1 MSLTPKAPTAAK
13 KPRKPMRQAPAAP
26 DEREADLAELR
37 RQRAATAEILRVIS
51 QTPTDPQPVFERIV
65 MAATRALRCHMAV
78 MLVREGDVYVHT
90 AAATSEGLVPDF
102 APERFP
108 IDAEV
113 NFPSRAFLAKT
124 MLHLPDWSQID
135 LPKHERWVHETF
147 GITSAL
153 YLPLLRDDESIG
165 VLVFAGS
172 RPNLFGPGEIAQA
185 QSFRDQALIA
195 IENARLFDET
205 QQALERQTATAEI
218 LKVIASSPSDVQPVF
233 EAIAT
238 TANRLLGGISTTVW
252 RFVDRT
258 MFLVAFTR
266 TNPAADEALQ
276 ASFPRPL
283 ADMPP
288 FLPVLDGRTQQI
300 ADIEAPSSV
309 PALLRDLGR
318 LRGFRSI
325 LFTPLMS
332 NGAAIG
338 MISVTRKEPGAF
350 VPADVQLLRTFADQ
364 AVIAVN
370 NVGLFNET
378 QEALRRQ
385 TATSDILKVIAS
397 SPNNLQ
403 PVLDKIV
410 ETACRLCNAYDA
422 VVLLREGDQLR
433 PAAHYGPIPLTFPSQ
448 EITRGWA
455 SGRAIIERRAIHI
468 DDIAK
473 HANEYPLAAALAS
486 AEVSAGSGGML
497 WRANLVMPL
506 MREDEAVGVIGL
518 RRAEAVPF
526 SEAQTELLKTFS
538 DQAVIAIEN
547 VRLFEEVQAKTRD
560 LIEALE
566 HQTATSEVLSA
577 ISRSPTEVQP
587 VFDAIARSATELCGA
602 TSGGVDRFDG
612 ELIHLASHY
621 NWSPEALEAMRQV
634 YPAPPSR
641 GFASARA
648 ILDSLGGPHPKHLRR
663 PGVHGDFRHR
673 DRLQVRAS
681 RSDASRWRADRRDR
695 PGPTRAAA
703 LHRSTNRASSDVRR
717 TGRNCDQ

>member
-1 MSLTPKAPTAAK
+1 M
-13 KPRKPMRQAPAAP
+13 
-26 DEREADLAELR
+26 
-37 RQRAATAEILRVIS
+37 
-51 QTPTDPQPVFERIV
+51 
-65 MAATRALRCHMAV
+65 TR
-78 MLVREGDVYVHT
+78 
-90 AAATSEGLVPDF
+90 S
-102 APERFP
+102 
-108 IDAEV
+108 V

-135 LPKHERWVHETF
+135 LPKHERWIHETF

-300 ADIEAPSSV
+300 ADIEAPSGV

-378 QEALRRQ
+378 QEALEQ
-385 TATSDILKVIAS
+385 QK
-397 SPNNLQ
+397 
-403 PVLDKIV
+403 
-410 ETACRLCNAYDA
+410 
-422 VVLLREGDQLR
+422 
-433 PAAHYGPIPLTFPSQ
+433 AA
-448 EITRGWA
+448 
-455 SGRAIIERRAIHI
+455 
-468 DDIAK
+468 
-473 HANEYPLAAALAS
+473 
-486 AEVSAGSGGML
+486 
-497 WRANLVMPL
+497 
-506 MREDEAVGVIGL
+506 
-518 RRAEAVPF
+518 
-526 SEAQTELLKTFS
+526 
-538 DQAVIAIEN
+538 
-547 VRLFEEVQAKTRD
+547 
-560 LIEALE
+560 
-566 HQTATSEVLSA
+566 SEVLQV
-577 ISRSPTEVQP
+577 ISRST
-587 VFDAIARSATELCGA
+587 FD
-602 TSGGVDRFDG
+602 
-612 ELIHLASHY
+612 
-621 NWSPEALEAMRQV
+621 
-634 YPAPPSR
+634 
-641 GFASARA
+641 
-648 ILDSLGGPHPKHLRR
+648 LDLSVPD
-663 PGVHGDFRHR
+663 PG
-673 DRLQVRAS
+673 
-681 RSDASRWRADRRDR
+681 
-695 PGPTRAAA
+695 
-703 LHRSTNRASSDVRR
+703 
-717 TGRNCDQ
+717 